1 MRSEP
6 RSARTPVWPL
16 SISLATTHRISVDF
30 SSSPYLDVS
39 VQAVP
44 LIYLFDSVY
53 DVCAYTYG
61 LLHSEICGSIH
72 TCWSPQLIA
81 AYHVLHRLL
90 MPRHSPYALLSLT
103 IFELCLILLIFMLI
117 AGFLPDFNFR
127 YCRSFFLICIT
138 FAFHYSIFKFH
149 SLQDLSCWWAQVDSN
164 HRPHAYQAC
173 AITTWAMRPFSY

>member
-16 SISLATTHRISVDF
+16 SLSLAATNKIDVSF
-30 SSSPYLDVS
+30 SSSGYLDVS
-39 VQAVP
+39 VHRVPPACLCIQHAVTGVLP
-44 LIYLFDSVY
+44 DRFP
-53 DVCAYTYG
+53 
-61 LLHSEICGSIH
+61 HSDICGSRII
-72 TCWSPQLIA
+72 CISPQLFA

-138 FAFHYSIFKFH
+138 FAFHYSIFKFR

-173 AITTWAMRPFSY
+173 ALTT

>member
-1 MRSEP
+1 M
-6 RSARTPVWPL
+6 VYPL
-16 SISLATTHRISVDF
+16 PLSLATTHRISVDF

-81 AYHVLHRLL
+81 AYHVLRRLL

-173 AITTWAMRPFSY
+173 ALTTWAMRPLCFT

>member
-1 MRSEP
+1 MFQFRRFPSYTYLIQYMMYVHTHTDCSIRKSADQFILADP
-6 RSARTPVWPL
+6 RSL
-16 SISLATTHRISVDF
+16 S
-30 SSSPYLDVS
+30 
-39 VQAVP
+39 
-44 LIYLFDSVY
+44 
-53 DVCAYTYG
+53 
-61 LLHSEICGSIH
+61 
-72 TCWSPQLIA
+72 QLITS
-81 AYHVLHRLL
+81 LHRLL

-173 AITTWAMRPFSY
+173 ALTT

>member
-1 MRSEP
+1 MVLQPHTCRN
-6 RSARTPVWPL
+6 
-16 SISLATTHRISVDF
+16 
-30 SSSPYLDVS
+30 
-39 VQAVP
+39 
-44 LIYLFDSVY
+44 
-53 DVCAYTYG
+53 TYG
-61 LLHSEICGSIH
+61 LGYSPFARHYLGNHYLFSIPTGTKMFQFPAFASIIRWIISLQDIGLSHSEIRGSKVIC
-72 TCWSPQLIA
+72 TYPQLIA
-81 AYHVLHRLL
+81 AYHVLRRLL

-138 FAFHYSIFKFH
+138 FAFHYSIFKFR

-173 AITTWAMRPFSY
+173 ALTT

>member
-1 MRSEP
+1 
-6 RSARTPVWPL
+6 
-16 SISLATTHRISVDF
+16 
-30 SSSPYLDVS
+30 
-39 VQAVP
+39 
-44 LIYLFDSVY
+44 
-53 DVCAYTYG
+53 
-61 LLHSEICGSIH
+61 
-72 TCWSPQLIA
+72 
-81 AYHVLHRLL
+81 

-138 FAFHYSIFKFH
+138 FAFHYSIFKFR

-173 AITTWAMRPFSY
+173 ALTG